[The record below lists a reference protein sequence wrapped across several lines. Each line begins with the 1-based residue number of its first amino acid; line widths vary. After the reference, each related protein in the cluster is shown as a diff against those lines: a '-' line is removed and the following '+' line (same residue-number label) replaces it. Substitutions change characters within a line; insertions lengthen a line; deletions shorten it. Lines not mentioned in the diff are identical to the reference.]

1 MLRNLIIAGLL
12 LTFASASL
20 RAQDYLRE
28 RGWYR
33 SELSVENHAQY
44 PELRLNS
51 GTLVITPGSTS
62 GPALARAWTPAGAL
76 DASVTLPFRW
86 VGTAQEIL
94 PGEFLVCGTAF
105 PTTGSLARNAVLC
118 RLHAGRTAQGVL
130 TLSLI
135 ETSVVGNFDP
145 AWLDFNEQE
154 GRLYVAD
161 HDTGIFHS
169 AIWNV
174 AQLLPQSLTLH
185 PPGTQLASLMAYRS
199 GWALGARSDYG
210 RHSTRMGS
218 AGTLLLSGIDSTAWH
233 VHIDPTT
240 TFAEV
245 VAVTQAIPHL
255 AITQPWLIGGSEP
268 FTVTARNVA
277 AQLSVQLVEN
287 DTQTVVGTFSLAP
300 NQPTSVGPFAH
311 LNDRPGRDYELVVSA
326 NPSLSQAIQG
336 NVRIGSPLTP
346 SSGLALGRGLLPNW
360 GGIAPGTTD
369 VSAFASTSGTGLA
382 YCALNMAFRQFNAN
396 GTYTDP
402 IVNGV
407 LQPQGSISF
416 WVEEGRPRAS
426 VSAPLVVPD
435 DPGLHGSVILFQY
448 IALSSNEQVSGSDI
462 FGCRLDTIDAEAS
475 SLSAQSASSSQTQA
489 GSSTPPIPSLLQQF
503 AQGALISGSSGPPNM
518 MLVNRLVQ
526 AIQ

>member
-1 MLRNLIIAGLL
+1 MLRNLSLAGLL
-12 LTFASASL
+12 LTSTSTTIH
-20 RAQDYLRE
+20 AQDYLRE

-33 SELSVENHAQY
+33 SEISVENHAQF

-51 GTLVITPGSTS
+51 GTLVMTPGGAS
-62 GPALARAWTPAGAL
+62 GSALARAWTPSGEL

-86 VGTAQEIL
+86 VGTAQEVL
-94 PGEFLVCGTAF
+94 PGVFLACGTAF

-118 RLHAGRTAQGVL
+118 RLQAGRTAQGVL
-130 TLSLI
+130 TLALI
-135 ETSVVGNFDP
+135 ESSVVGSFDP

-154 GRLYVAD
+154 GRLYIAD
-161 HDTGIFHS
+161 HDTGLFFS
-169 AIWNV
+169 AAWNA
-174 AQLLPQSLTLH
+174 AQSLPQNLTLH
-185 PPGTQLASLMAYRS
+185 PPGVQLSSLMVYRS

-210 RHSTRMGS
+210 RHSTMGS

-233 VHIDPTT
+233 VQIDPISS
-240 TFAEV
+240 FAEA
-245 VAVTQAIPHL
+245 VAMPETIPHL
-255 AITQPWLIGGSEP
+255 SITQPWLLGGSAP

-277 AQLSVQLVEN
+277 SQINVQLVEN
-287 DTQTVVGTFSLAP
+287 DTQTIVGSFSLAP

-311 LNDRPGRDYELVVSA
+311 LNDRPGRDYEIVVSA
-326 NPSLSQAIQG
+326 DPSLNQAIQG
-336 NVRIGSPLTP
+336 NVRIGAPLTP

-369 VSAFASTSGTGLA
+369 VSAFASTSGTGVA

-402 IVNGV
+402 IVSGV

-426 VSAPLVVPD
+426 VSAPVVVPD

-448 IALSSNEQVSGSDI
+448 IALSSNDQVSGSDI

-475 SLSAQSASSSQTQA
+475 SLSAQSASSSQAQA
-489 GSSTPPIPSLLQQF
+489 SSSAQPIPPLLQQL

-518 MLVNRLVQ
+518 MLVGRLVQ
-526 AIQ
+526 ALQ